1 MKTYLDCIPCFVRHA
16 LDAVRM
22 TTDDAAAHERVLCQ
36 ALVLASDVDFGRSP
50 PVTAQ
55 KMHRFIREVTG
66 SADPYERVKKQGNE
80 LALKMYPELAA
91 RIESSEDP
99 LATAVRLAIAGNII
113 DYGTN
118 SHVSHEKVEQA
129 IAESL
134 SMPLGAAALEEFRKA
149 IESAGDILY
158 LGDNAG
164 EIVLDR
170 LLIEQMPREKV
181 TFVVKGGPILND
193 ALMEDAEKVGLAR
206 IVDVIDNGSD
216 APGTIL
222 EDCSE
227 EFCRRFE
234 QADMV
239 IAKGQ
244 GNYETLSDVGR
255 GIFFLLQPKCEV
267 LAEHLGLPIGSLVM
281 IHKQSES

>member
-1 MKTYLDCIPCFVRHA
+1 VRHA

-22 TTDDAAAHERVLCQ
+22 TTDDAATHEKVLRR
-36 ALVLASDVDFGRSP
+36 ALLFAGEVDFDRSP

-55 KMHRFIREVTG
+55 KMHRFIREVTD
-66 SADPYERVKKQGNE
+66 SPDPYYGVKQQGNE
-80 LALKMYPELAA
+80 FAMRMYPDLKE

-118 SHVSHEKVEQA
+118 SHVSHDRIEQA
-129 IAESL
+129 VAESL
-134 SMPLGAAALEEFRKA
+134 SLPLDAEAMEEFRVA
-149 IESAGDILY
+149 IEEAADILY

-170 LLIEQMPREKV
+170 LLIERMPREKV

-193 ALMEDAEKVGLAR
+193 ALIEDAQTVGLTD
-206 IVDVIDNGSD
+206 IVGVIDNGSD
-216 APGTIL
+216 VPGTIL

-227 EFCRRFE
+227 EFRRRFE
-234 QADMV
+234 KADMV

-255 GIFFLLQPKCEV
+255 SLFFLLQPKCDV
-267 LAEHLGLPIGSLVM
+267 LAEHLGMPIGSLAL
-281 IHKQSES
+281 IHKRMET